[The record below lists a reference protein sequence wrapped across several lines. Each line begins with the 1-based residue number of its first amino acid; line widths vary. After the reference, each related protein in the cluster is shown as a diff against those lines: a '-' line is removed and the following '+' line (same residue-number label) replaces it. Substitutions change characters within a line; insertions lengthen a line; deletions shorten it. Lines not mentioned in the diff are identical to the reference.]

1 MKDYTSTNPEFHD
14 TIQIVDTSTPD
25 NGDSISLADRQ
36 NFDNTMYLKKKAED
50 LSEKTTQLEQKTN
63 TLEQSMSG
71 LKFSV
76 TEKGCLAVT
85 YDNGTE

>member
-14 TIQIVDTSTPD
+14 TIQIVDKVTPD
-25 NGDSISLADRQ
+25 NGDYISLADRQ
-36 NFDNTMYLKKKAED
+36 NFDNTVYLKKKAD
-50 LSEKTTQLEQKTN
+50 N
-63 TLEQSMSG
+63 LEQSMSG

-85 YDNGTE
+85 YDDGTE